1 MAVEVTTYR
10 YVLRGKPV
18 GTHVLK
24 REPAGRYVHLEARSH
39 FQGAFN
45 NATTVQRS
53 RTHARAF
60 FSTRYEEANDGRGNR
75 RNFQLQFDIGKGLVF
90 ASKGQ
95 RDTAE
100 IPYLLPYRD
109 PLSLLQELRNP
120 QLPDLHRVPMLGK
133 EVVVR
138 PRGTTEIDTI
148 FGPTECMVYQ
158 LLPGPSY
165 VYVMLEKPHHIVKLM
180 QPTAEGVM
188 ETVLQTIGHEA
199 RLEQPDRGGQR
210 RRGRGRSSG
219 RRRRPRRRKQQK

>member
-24 REPAGRYVHLEARSH
+24 REPAGRYMQLEARSH

-45 NATTVQRS
+45 NASTVQRS

-60 FSTRYEEANDGRGNR
+60 FSTRYEEANDGRNNR
-75 RNFQLQFDIGKGLVF
+75 RNFQLQFDIAKGLVI

-100 IPYLLPYRD
+100 VPYLLPYRD

-120 QLPDLHRVPMLGK
+120 ELPDLHRIPMLGK
-133 EVVVR
+133 EVIVR
-138 PRGTTEIDTI
+138 PRGITTIETI

-165 VYVMLEKPHHIVKLM
+165 VYVMVKEPHHIVKLM
-180 QPTAEGVM
+180 QPTTEGVM

-199 RLEQPDRGGQR
+199 RLESSEPGGQR
-210 RRGRGRSSG
+210 RRSRSKSPS

>member
-24 REPAGRYVHLEARSH
+24 REPAGRYVQLEARSH
-39 FQGAFN
+39 FQGVFN

-60 FSTRYEEANDGRGNR
+60 FSTRYEEANDGRNNR
-75 RNFQLQFDIGKGLVF
+75 RNFQLHFDIGKGLVV
-90 ASKGQ
+90 AQKGQ
-95 RDTAE
+95 RDTSE

-120 QLPDLHRVPMLGK
+120 DLPDLHRIPMLGK

-138 PRGTTEIDTI
+138 PRGTTSIDTI
-148 FGPTECMVYQ
+148 FGPTKCMVYQ

-165 VYVMLEKPHHIVKLM
+165 VYVMVNEPHHIVKFM

-188 ETVLQTIGHEA
+188 ETVLQTIGTEA
-199 RLEQPDRGGQR
+199 RLEPTEQGGR
-210 RRGRGRSSG
+210 RRRNRPKSTS
-219 RRRRPRRRKQQK
+219 RRRRPRKRKQPE